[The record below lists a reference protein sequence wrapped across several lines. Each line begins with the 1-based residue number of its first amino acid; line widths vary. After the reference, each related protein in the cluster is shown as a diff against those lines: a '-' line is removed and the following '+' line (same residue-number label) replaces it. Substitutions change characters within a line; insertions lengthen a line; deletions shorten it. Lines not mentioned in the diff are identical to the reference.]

1 MITKGFKNYFF
12 TFIVPRFYGGGGAP
26 SQNTTVQQRNI
37 PTELKPY
44 YEILLNSMT
53 KQAFTTKGNPGP
65 TQPKIRLPETE
76 YGTQQKF
83 ANGGE
88 VKGYSGL
95 DLSSLTSL
103 NNTAGNQFKRG
114 TDGAITGITPYSM
127 LGANSKTGELDLGSY
142 VAPFSALQGQSYST
156 AANLG
161 IPEQTATGSDL
172 AASAGAGGLDTADT
186 ALAYGQLGNN
196 AGLNA
201 ADFGNAAAKSGAQ
214 YAAGMTDS
222 GTVSSFMNPY
232 LEGSLQPQLDLLQQQ
247 NDITK
252 QKNNSAA
259 AQAGAYGGSRQAV
272 QNALSDQGNAL
283 AEANVIGQGYNT
295 AFNTA
300 QSNMSKAADI
310 NLQGLQAGISGQG
323 AAMQGAQTGLTGV
336 GAAQAGYGLAG
347 SQGQNLANIGN
358 TQLSQQQAIA
368 GMQNSYGAQLQALD
382 QQKLNTAISA
392 NDYQQKYPWEILG
405 GYANALNGVQVGSTS
420 TFAPPPS
427 PLSQY
432 GGLAATALGTYGA
445 NGGFKSNK
453 KGGVVKKPKSQ
464 GSGIGDLAV
473 YNTMKGGR

>member
-1 MITKGFKNYFF
+1 MIIKGFKNYFF

-53 KQAFTTKGNPGP
+53 KQAFTTKENPGP
-65 TQPKIRLPETE
+65 VQPKITLPETE
-76 YGTQQKF
+76 YATQQKF

-88 VKGYSGL
+88 VRGYAG
-95 DLSSLTSL
+95 DLSSLTAL
-103 NNTAGNQFKRG
+103 LGKDTAGKLG
-114 TDGAITGITPYSM
+114 VTGIQPYQM
-127 LGANSKTGELDLGSY
+127 LGQDAKTGGLDLGKY
-142 VAPFSALQGQSYST
+142 VAPSTALQGLSYST
-156 AANLG
+156 AANLSV
-161 IPEQTATGSDL
+161 PEQTATGSDL

-186 ALAYGQLGNN
+186 SLAYGQHGYN

-201 ADFGNAAAKSGAQ
+201 ADFGNTAAKSGAQ

-222 GTVSSFMNPY
+222 GTVSSYMNPY
-232 LEGSLQPQLDLLQQQ
+232 LDASLQPQLDLLQQQ

-283 AEANVIGQGYNT
+283 AEANVIGQGYNK
-295 AFNTA
+295 AFDTA
-300 QSNMSKAADI
+300 QGNMGKAADI
-310 NLQGLQAGISGQG
+310 NLQGLQAGIAGQG
-323 AAMQGAQTGLTGV
+323 AAMQGANAGLAGV

-347 SQGQNLANIGN
+347 SQGQNIANIGN
-358 TQLSQQQAIA
+358 TQLGQQQAIA

-382 QQKLNTAISA
+382 QQKLNTAINA

-405 GYANALNGVQVGSTS
+405 GYANALNGVQVGNVSEFKPS
-420 TFAPPPS
+420 PS

-432 GGLAATALGTYGA
+432 GGLAASALGAYGA
-445 NGGFKSNK
+445 NGGFKNNK
-453 KGGVVKKPKSQ
+453 KGGVIKKPKAQ

>member
-1 MITKGFKNYFF
+1 MIIKGFKNYFF
-12 TFIVPRFYGGGGAP
+12 TFIVPRFYGGGSAP

-37 PTELKPY
+37 PPELKPY

-53 KQAFTTKGNPGP
+53 KQAFTTKDNPGP
-65 TQPKIRLPETE
+65 TQAKIRLPENE

-83 ANGGE
+83 ADGGE
-88 VKGYSGL
+88 VKGYAG
-95 DLSSLTSL
+95 DISSLTSAGGSL
-103 NNTAGNQFKRG
+103 NKAV
-114 TDGAITGITPYSM
+114 TGITPYSM
-127 LGANSKTGELDLGSY
+127 LGVDPESGKLDLGSY
-142 VAPFSALQGQSYST
+142 VAPFSALQGQSFST

-300 QSNMSKAADI
+300 QSNMGKAADI

-358 TQLSQQQAIA
+358 TQLGQQQAIA

-432 GGLAATALGTYGA
+432 GGLAATALGAYGA

-453 KGGVVKKPKSQ
+453 KGGVIKKPKSQ

>member
-1 MITKGFKNYFF
+1 MLGQD
-12 TFIVPRFYGGGGAP
+12 A
-26 SQNTTVQQRNI
+26 
-37 PTELKPY
+37 
-44 YEILLNSMT
+44 
-53 KQAFTTKGNPGP
+53 
-65 TQPKIRLPETE
+65 ET
-76 YGTQQKF
+76 G
-83 ANGGE
+83 
-88 VKGYSGL
+88 GL
-95 DLSSLTSL
+95 DL
-103 NNTAGNQFKRG
+103 GK
-114 TDGAITGITPYSM
+114 
-127 LGANSKTGELDLGSY
+127 Y
-142 VAPFSALQGQSYST
+142 VAPSTALQGLSYST
-156 AANLG
+156 AANLSV
-161 IPEQTATGSDL
+161 PEQTATGSDL

-186 ALAYGQLGNN
+186 SLAYGQHGYN

-201 ADFGNAAAKSGAQ
+201 ADFGNTAAKSGAQ

-232 LEGSLQPQLDLLQQQ
+232 LDASLQPQLDLLQQQ

-283 AEANVIGQGYNT
+283 AEANVIGQGYNK
-295 AFNTA
+295 AFDTA
-300 QSNMSKAADI
+300 QGNMGKAADV
-310 NLQGLQAGISGQG
+310 NLQGLQAGIAGQG
-323 AAMQGAQTGLTGV
+323 AAMQGAQAGLAGV

-347 SQGQNLANIGN
+347 SQGQNIANIGN
-358 TQLSQQQAIA
+358 TQLGQQQSIA

-405 GYANALNGVQVGSTS
+405 GYANALNGVQVGNVS
-420 TFAPPPS
+420 TFAPSPS

-432 GGLAATALGTYGA
+432 GGLAASALGAYGA
-445 NGGFKSNK
+445 NGGFKNNK
-453 KGGVVKKPKSQ
+453 KGGVIKKPKAQ

>member
-1 MITKGFKNYFF
+1 MIIKGFKNYFF

-53 KQAFTTKGNPGP
+53 KQAFTTKENPGP
-65 TQPKIRLPETE
+65 VQPKITLPETE
-76 YGTQQKF
+76 YATQQKF

-88 VKGYSGL
+88 VRGYAG
-95 DLSSLTSL
+95 DISSLTAL
-103 NNTAGNQFKRG
+103 LGKDTAGKMG
-114 TDGAITGITPYSM
+114 VTGIQPYQM
-127 LGANSKTGELDLGSY
+127 LGQDAKTGELDLNRY
-142 VAPFSALQGQSYST
+142 VASPSALQGLSYST
-156 AANLG
+156 AANLSV
-161 IPEQTATGSDL
+161 PEQTATGSDL

-186 ALAYGQLGNN
+186 SLAYGQHGYN

-201 ADFGNAAAKSGAQ
+201 ADFGNTAAKSGAQ

-232 LEGSLQPQLDLLQQQ
+232 LDASLQPQLDLLQQQ

-283 AEANVIGQGYNT
+283 AEANVIGQGYNK
-295 AFNTA
+295 AFDTA
-300 QSNMSKAADI
+300 QGNMGKAADI
-310 NLQGLQAGISGQG
+310 NLQGLQAGIAGQG
-323 AAMQGAQTGLTGV
+323 AAMQGAQAGLAGV

-347 SQGQNLANIGN
+347 SQGQNIANIGN
-358 TQLSQQQAIA
+358 TQLGQQQSIA

-405 GYANALNGVQVGSTS
+405 GYANALNGVQVGNTS
-420 TFAPPPS
+420 TFAPSPS

-432 GGLAATALGTYGA
+432 GGLAASAIGAYGA
-445 NGGFKSNK
+445 NGGFRNNK
-453 KGGVVKKPKSQ
+453 KGGVIKKPKAQ

-473 YNTMKGGR
+473 YTTMKGGR

>member
-1 MITKGFKNYFF
+1 
-12 TFIVPRFYGGGGAP
+12 
-26 SQNTTVQQRNI
+26 
-37 PTELKPY
+37 
-44 YEILLNSMT
+44 
-53 KQAFTTKGNPGP
+53 
-65 TQPKIRLPETE
+65 
-76 YGTQQKF
+76 
-83 ANGGE
+83 
-88 VKGYSGL
+88 
-95 DLSSLTSL
+95 
-103 NNTAGNQFKRG
+103 
-114 TDGAITGITPYSM
+114 
-127 LGANSKTGELDLGSY
+127 
-142 VAPFSALQGQSYST
+142 
-156 AANLG
+156 
-161 IPEQTATGSDL
+161 
-172 AASAGAGGLDTADT
+172 
-186 ALAYGQLGNN
+186 
-196 AGLNA
+196 
-201 ADFGNAAAKSGAQ
+201 
-214 YAAGMTDS
+214 
-222 GTVSSFMNPY
+222 MNPY

-358 TQLSQQQAIA
+358 TQLGQQQAIA
-368 GMQNSYGAQLQALD
+368 GMQNSYGAQQQALD

-432 GGLAATALGTYGA
+432 GGLAATALGAYGA

-453 KGGVVKKPKSQ
+453 KGGVIKKPKSQ

>member
-1 MITKGFKNYFF
+1 MIIKGFKNYFF

-53 KQAFTTKGNPGP
+53 KQAFTTKENPGP
-65 TQPKIRLPETE
+65 VQPKITLPETE
-76 YGTQQKF
+76 YATQQKF

-88 VKGYSGL
+88 VRGYAG
-95 DLSSLTSL
+95 DLSSLTAL
-103 NNTAGNQFKRG
+103 LGKDTAGKMG
-114 TDGAITGITPYSM
+114 VTGIQPYQM
-127 LGANSKTGELDLGSY
+127 LGQDAKTGELDLNRY
-142 VAPFSALQGQSYST
+142 VTSPSALQGLSYST
-156 AANLG
+156 AANLSV
-161 IPEQTATGSDL
+161 PEQTATGSDL

-186 ALAYGQLGNN
+186 SLAYGQHGYN

-201 ADFGNAAAKSGAQ
+201 ADFGNTAAKSGAQ

-232 LEGSLQPQLDLLQQQ
+232 LDASLQPQLDLLQQQ

-283 AEANVIGQGYNT
+283 AEANVIGQGYNK
-295 AFNTA
+295 AFDTA
-300 QSNMSKAADI
+300 QGNMGKAADI
-310 NLQGLQAGISGQG
+310 NLQGLQAGIAGQG
-323 AAMQGAQTGLTGV
+323 AAMQGAQAGLAGV

-347 SQGQNLANIGN
+347 SQGQNIANIGN
-358 TQLSQQQAIA
+358 TQLGQQQSIA

-405 GYANALNGVQVGSTS
+405 GVGNILNGVQAGNIS
-420 TFAPPPS
+420 TFAPSPS

-432 GGLAATALGTYGA
+432 GGLAASAIGAYGA
-445 NGGFKSNK
+445 NGGFRNNK
-453 KGGVVKKPKSQ
+453 KGGVIKKPKAQ

>member
-1 MITKGFKNYFF
+1 MIIKGFKNYFF

-53 KQAFTTKGNPGP
+53 KQAFTTKENPGP
-65 TQPKIRLPETE
+65 VQPKITLPETE
-76 YGTQQKF
+76 YATQQKF

-88 VKGYSGL
+88 VRGYAG
-95 DLSSLTSL
+95 DISSLTAL
-103 NNTAGNQFKRG
+103 LGKDTAGKMG
-114 TDGAITGITPYSM
+114 VTGIQPYQM
-127 LGANSKTGELDLGSY
+127 LGQDAKTGELDLNRY
-142 VAPFSALQGQSYST
+142 VASPSALQGLSYST
-156 AANLG
+156 AANLSV
-161 IPEQTATGSDL
+161 PEQTATGSDL

-186 ALAYGQLGNN
+186 SLAYGQHGYN

-201 ADFGNAAAKSGAQ
+201 ADFGNTAAKSGAQ

-232 LEGSLQPQLDLLQQQ
+232 LDASLQPQLDLLQQQ

-283 AEANVIGQGYNT
+283 AEANVIGQGYNK
-295 AFNTA
+295 AFDTA
-300 QSNMSKAADI
+300 QGNMGKAADI
-310 NLQGLQAGISGQG
+310 NLQGLQAGIAGQG
-323 AAMQGAQTGLTGV
+323 AAMQGAQAGLAGV

-347 SQGQNLANIGN
+347 SQGQNIANIGN
-358 TQLSQQQAIA
+358 TQLGQQQSIA

-405 GYANALNGVQVGSTS
+405 GVGNILNGVQAGNIS
-420 TFAPPPS
+420 TFAPSPS

-432 GGLAATALGTYGA
+432 GGLAASAIGAYGA
-445 NGGFKSNK
+445 NGGFRNNK
-453 KGGVVKKPKSQ
+453 KGGVIKKPKAQ